1 MEDFFKIGIIT
12 SSHGVRGEMKVYPTT
27 DDSRRFKRLKEVFVE
42 GKSGLEQYEVES
54 ARVTTDKVL
63 LKLKG
68 IDTPE
73 EAVKLRQRGIFVDR
87 EHAVRLSKDEYFIAD
102 LIDIKIIDE
111 NDNELGV
118 LTDVFHTLIISC
130 LALFCTI
137 QIYDVEM
144 SRSLILH
151 IYGSFDGVIRINRH
165 LAVVA
170 LI

>member
-42 GKSGLEQYEVES
+42 GKTGLDKFEVES

-73 EAVKLRQRGIFVDR
+73 EAVKFRQRGIFVDR

-102 LIDIKIIDE
+102 LIDIKVIDE

-118 LTDVFHTLIISC
+118 LTDVMPTG
-130 LALFCTI
+130 ANDVY
-137 QIYDVEM
+137 QIKMNDGRELLLPAIKECVLDVNVEEGFM
-144 SRSLILH
+144 RVHVL
-151 IYGSFDGVIRINRH
+151 DG
-165 LAVVA
+165 L
-170 LI
+170 LD